1 MKIYTKNNEEITCQN
16 DVITK
21 YNLECYNEYTYKNIY
36 SIISTLL
43 KDPSNKINAYKYL
56 KIHFRFEHDDIDLLG
71 YINSRCKSQYSK
83 VVTIPT
89 DEVKVSK
96 MVQRNK
102 KSLAYNL
109 FNVNLKCAATNEFNL
124 KDGLYSIAEINN
136 LVLNGV
142 LLPIGKEYT
151 DIKNI
156 PEKIN
161 VFQENENQSEKA
173 SLIHC
178 VKDLSKLGDDSEYY
192 SYFVSKTMD
201 FIGLKNVLSL
211 VRNDIIFLYSYQL
224 NIYYNDMYFSDFEE
238 SISEEEYFK
247 DVYDLI
253 LNFNKVASLFNI
265 ETISI
270 DAAEVFAYYNSFWYE
285 GAKNLFLIR
294 NKFSNEQANKI
305 ENDIIETAD
314 EDLFESILNF
324 YPDALYD
331 FNISKIINSLVERNI
346 LNDEIDEYRA
356 LEYLTYYQKYLNE
369 KNTYSLL
376 IIVYKSKNKDV
387 IYKIKNLG
395 YNLEGCKTRSRKKK
409 N

>member
-1 MKIYTKNNEEITCQN
+1 
-16 DVITK
+16 
-21 YNLECYNEYTYKNIY
+21 
-36 SIISTLL
+36 
-43 KDPSNKINAYKYL
+43 
-56 KIHFRFEHDDIDLLG
+56 
-71 YINSRCKSQYSK
+71 
-83 VVTIPT
+83 
-89 DEVKVSK
+89 

-109 FNVNLKCAATNEFNL
+109 FNVNLKCAATDEFNL

-142 LLPIGKEYT
+142 LLPTGKEYT

-211 VRNDIIFLYSYQL
+211 VRNDIIFLYSHQL

-395 YNLEGCKTRSRKKK
+395 YSLEGCKTRSRKKK